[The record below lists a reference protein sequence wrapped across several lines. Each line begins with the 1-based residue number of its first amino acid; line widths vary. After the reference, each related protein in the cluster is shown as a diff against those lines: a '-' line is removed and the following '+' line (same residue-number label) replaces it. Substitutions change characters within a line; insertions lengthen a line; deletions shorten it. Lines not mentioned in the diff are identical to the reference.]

1 MAEDT
6 ELERTEP
13 ATGRRISRAREDGQV
28 AHSRELSIFI
38 QLMAAIGAF
47 MVMGGFL
54 MEKLMGV
61 MRHGLTFNRND
72 AFDTTLMWTRFLH
85 HFSDALVNFL
95 PLVLV
100 LMLAALVEPLSVS
113 GWNFTWKPL
122 TPNFGKL
129 NPIAGL
135 KRFVSVTALIEL
147 VKSVLKATL
156 IGGVGVWVI
165 VSYLPEFFVL
175 PTQDVGTGINHVGK
189 LLMFTALWMISAFL
203 LIAAIDLP
211 YQLWEYSKKLRMT
224 KEEVKQDAKDAEG
237 DPQIKGRIRA
247 KQREA
252 ARARMMAAVP
262 KADVIVTNPTHFAV
276 ALRYDDQSMAAPQI
290 IAKGTA
296 LIAERIMEI
305 AKENNVPILEA
316 PPLAR
321 ALYRHADVGDEIPHR
336 LYTAVAE
343 VLAYVYQLKRP
354 ELAAHNPRPPRD
366 LPVPA
371 DLDPA
376 SSMPEAAR

>member
-6 ELERTEP
+6 EQERTEP

-28 AHSRELSIFI
+28 PHSRELSTFI
-38 QLMAAIGAF
+38 QLMAAVGAM
-47 MVMGGFL
+47 MVMGGYL
-54 MEKLMGV
+54 MEKLMAV
-61 MRHGLTFNRND
+61 MRHGLTLDRVD
-72 AFDTTLMWTRFLH
+72 AFDPTMMWTRFLQ
-85 HFSDALVNFL
+85 HFSDALINFL
-95 PLVLV
+95 PFILI
-100 LMLAALVEPLSVS
+100 LMLAALIEPLSVS
-113 GWNFTWKPL
+113 GWNFSWKPL
-122 TPNFGKL
+122 TPNLGKL
-129 NPIAGL
+129 NPISGL
-135 KRFVSVTALIEL
+135 KRFISVNGLIEL

-156 IGGVGVWVI
+156 IGGIGIWAI
-165 VSYLPEFFVL
+165 MGYMPELFVL
-175 PTQDVGTGINHVGK
+175 PTEDVGTSLAHVGK
-189 LLMFTALWMISAFL
+189 LVIFTAIWMVSAFL
-203 LIAAIDLP
+203 IIAAIDLP
-211 YQLWEYSKKLRMT
+211 FQLWHYGKNLRMT
-224 KEEVKQDAKDAEG
+224 KEEVKQDHKDAEG

-276 ALRYDDQSMAAPQI
+276 ALKYDQGMAAPQVV
-290 IAKGTA
+290 AKGTA
-296 LIAERIMEI
+296 LLAARIMEL
-305 AKENNVPILEA
+305 AHEHKVPILEA

-321 ALYRHADVGDEIPHR
+321 ALYRHTEVGDEIPHR

-354 ELAAHNPRPPRD
+354 EYAGERPRPPRD

-376 SSMPEAAR
+376 NGHGSGHT